1 MGKRGKRASK
11 AKKQQVKSGPSSS
24 LDPSPRHADSEKCE
38 VLRRCPRFGS
48 AYEPPARSVSQEK
61 IQELK
66 QEVLDA
72 LRQIYTEYLNDFVQR
87 KEKRLASKNPL
98 DQAPQYNLVV
108 EISYRK
114 QLAQK
119 VKQLVRLDTSHD
131 LLKLFNDCVNNF
143 VEQLLQVLKSLE
155 GKSRMLQVV
164 CLDEAYHTLQNA
176 ASEIDKITYCMF
188 EHYPS
193 CEYINKILFYEKV
206 ILYFRDLVDFAK
218 DQGNKHPAA
227 VSLIKCEVDLRQ
239 LTEHQNLHLTQ
250 KIVKRHFREDNLRR
264 NLEDCDLSTHDGYN
278 ESSSDNEEEIR
289 HEATHNMTVDE
300 LVSFINGDC
309 RPSKNSR
316 KRQRQKKRKEESD
329 VSTAASSSSPYRET
343 EIPSDADKEIE
354 EFQSKL
360 EQLRISHTRLKL
372 RVSQEWI
379 NSLRS
384 AIRTKLRS

>member
-1 MGKRGKRASK
+1 
-11 AKKQQVKSGPSSS
+11 
-24 LDPSPRHADSEKCE
+24 
-38 VLRRCPRFGS
+38 
-48 AYEPPARSVSQEK
+48 
-61 IQELK
+61 
-66 QEVLDA
+66 
-72 LRQIYTEYLNDFVQR
+72 
-87 KEKRLASKNPL
+87 
-98 DQAPQYNLVV
+98 
-108 EISYRK
+108 
-114 QLAQK
+114 
-119 VKQLVRLDTSHD
+119 
-131 LLKLFNDCVNNF
+131 
-143 VEQLLQVLKSLE
+143 
-155 GKSRMLQVV
+155 
-164 CLDEAYHTLQNA
+164 
-176 ASEIDKITYCMF
+176 
-188 EHYPS
+188 
-193 CEYINKILFYEKV
+193 
-206 ILYFRDLVDFAK
+206 
-218 DQGNKHPAA
+218 
-227 VSLIKCEVDLRQ
+227 
-239 LTEHQNLHLTQ
+239 
-250 KIVKRHFREDNLRR
+250 LRR